1 MGGSG
6 ANHVI
11 AARSYHP
18 TGVNVVLADGA
29 VRFVNDQVDVAVWQ
43 AAGSRNGAEHAH
55 GLE

>member
-1 MGGSG
+1 
-6 ANHVI
+6 VI